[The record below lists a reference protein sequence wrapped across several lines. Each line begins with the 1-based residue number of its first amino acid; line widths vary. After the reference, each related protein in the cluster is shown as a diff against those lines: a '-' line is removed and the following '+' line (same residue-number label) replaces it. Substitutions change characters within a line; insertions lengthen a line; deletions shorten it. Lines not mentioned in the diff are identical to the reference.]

1 MESSSCL
8 SNYLEEKINK
18 NKAKEIFETKKRDS
32 TNNFEFYF
40 NNLQEV
46 KDTFNRLDFF
56 FKLHKIFLSFFES
69 FILCYID
76 FFLSLSVFSISK
88 KLEIIDTMEYKIPA

>member
-46 KDTFNRLDFF
+46 KDTFYRLDFF
-56 FKLHKIFLSFFES
+56 F
-69 FILCYID
+69 
-76 FFLSLSVFSISK
+76 
-88 KLEIIDTMEYKIPA
+88 